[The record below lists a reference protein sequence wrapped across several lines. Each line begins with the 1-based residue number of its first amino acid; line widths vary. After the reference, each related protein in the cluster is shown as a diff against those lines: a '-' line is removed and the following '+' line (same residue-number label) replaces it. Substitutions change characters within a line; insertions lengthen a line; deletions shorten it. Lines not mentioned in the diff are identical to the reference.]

1 CEIWQAI
8 GVAGELPYLTHA
20 LLDDETL
27 DKVLLDCQVGKQTG
41 GTGQQFDWSV
51 IHNELELEKLV
62 IAGGIN
68 PQNIAAAQA
77 TGVAIVDVNSG
88 VEDSPGNKSAQQVS
102 ELFTICRQY

>member
-1 CEIWQAI
+1 M
-8 GVAGELPYLTHA
+8 
-20 LLDDETL
+20 
-27 DKVLLDCQVGKQTG
+27 
-41 GTGQQFDWSV
+41 